1 MKHIIHLLLFT
12 LLFSP
17 FLLQSNNTQT
27 VRDIAQRNKPHKILS
42 QQTKKGSLTVIC
54 GSMCS
59 GKSEELIRQIARF
72 ILAGLNVLVF
82 KPTIVNEE
90 KIDLNIDPL
99 TYISSRSGSWVDC
112 FAVSNSAEMQE
123 YIDNSQAQIIAIDEV
138 MLFTTESK
146 NFIQLIRSLV
156 NNGKTVII
164 AGLDLDFRGEPFGPM
179 PELLAF
185 ADHVVKLTAICSV
198 CNNDTYCL
206 TQRLVNGQPAHYN
219 DPLIIIDS
227 AVGSNHY
234 EPRCRACHVIR
245 KD

>member
-1 MKHIIHLLLFT
+1 MKLIMHLLVFT
-12 LLFSP
+12 VLFSP
-17 FLLQSNNTQT
+17 CLIVPNNTQK
-27 VRDIAQRNKPHKILS
+27 VRDFAQRNKPHQMLT
-42 QQTKKGSLTVIC
+42 QHNKKGSLTVIC

-90 KIDLNIDPL
+90 KINLNIDPL
-99 TYISSRSGSWVDC
+99 SYISSRSGSWVDC
-112 FAVSNSAEMQE
+112 FAVSSAAEMQE
-123 YIDNSQAQIIAIDEV
+123 YVENSHAQIIAIDEV
-138 MLFTTESK
+138 MLFTSESK
-146 NFIQLIRSLV
+146 DFIQLIRSLV

-185 ADHVVKLTAICSV
+185 ADHVVKLSAICSV

-206 TQRLVNGQPAHYN
+206 TQRLVNGQPARYD
-219 DPLIIIDS
+219 DPLIVIDS

-245 KD
+245 RD